1 MGSLALFEDTK
12 EAEGVTKFF
21 AVVMS
26 LFSPILVKCIQ
37 DGEPSFKANTWKL
50 QSLLHL
56 PMTAL
61 FLFKAVGSKKIE

>member
-1 MGSLALFEDTK
+1 MGSLALFADTN

-37 DGEPSFKANTWKL
+37 DGEPSFKTNTWKL

-61 FLFKAVGSKKIE
+61 FLFKAFGKKIE

>member
-37 DGEPSFKANTWKL
+37 DGEPSFKKQSWML
-50 QSLLHL
+50 QSLVHL

-61 FLFKAVGSKKIE
+61 FLFKAFGKKD